1 MKRDPV
7 IRTGCRTALRGLA
20 ALCCAFLVLLTAL
33 PAVALEN
40 AGLNILLI
48 GEDAAREGQ
57 NGRSDTMMLVQL
69 DPAGG
74 SVKLVSFLRD
84 LYVPIRG
91 HGSTRLNAAYVFGGE
106 QLLCE
111 TLTDLF
117 GVRIDRTAKVDFA
130 SMAALIDKMGGVELQ
145 ISEAERKALNGILAA
160 YCKERGITA
169 RQVEQSGLVRMTG
182 LQALSYSRVRSL
194 DSDFVR
200 VSRQQ
205 QLLAALLRQAA
216 ALDPLSL
223 AGLAVECM
231 GSVETDLSLADLLG
245 LLPLASRLK
254 GLELQTARVPF
265 DGTCRDVQVDG
276 MWVLDADIGQ
286 NARLLEA
293 FLAGE

>member
-1 MKRDPV
+1 MKRIHAHMRCGCPAPV
-7 IRTGCRTALRGLA
+7 RLA
-20 ALCCAFLVLLTAL
+20 ALCCAFMLLFAAL
-33 PAVALEN
+33 PARAE
-40 AGLNILLI
+40 GETLNVLLI

-57 NGRSDTMMLVQL
+57 NGRSDTMMLAQI
-69 DPAGG
+69 DPEGG

-91 HGSTRLNAAYVFGGE
+91 HGSTRLNAAYVYGGE
-106 QLLCE
+106 QLLCD

-130 SMAALIDKMGGVELQ
+130 SMASLIDRMGGVELE
-145 ISEAERKALNGILAA
+145 ISEGERKALNSILAA
-160 YCKERGITA
+160 YCKERGETPRWA
-169 RQVEQSGLVRMTG
+169 ERSGLVRLTG

-194 DSDFVR
+194 DSDFMR

-205 QLLAALLRQAA
+205 QVLAALLRQAA
-216 ALDPLSL
+216 ALDPLNL

-231 GSVETDLSLADLLG
+231 GSVETDLTLADLMG
-245 LLPLASRLK
+245 LMPLASRLE

>member
-1 MKRDPV
+1 MKR
-7 IRTGCRTALRGLA
+7 IRNPHNARRVCALLCALLLLA
-20 ALCCAFLVLLTAL
+20 AAL
-33 PAVALEN
+33 PAVA
-40 AGLNILLI
+40 AGRDTLNILLI

-57 NGRSDTMMLVQL
+57 NGRSDTMMLAQI
-69 DPAGG
+69 DPEGG
-74 SVKLVSFLRD
+74 TVKLVSFLRD

-91 HGSTRLNAAYVFGGE
+91 HGSTRLNAAYVYGGE

-130 SMAALIDKMGGVELQ
+130 SMANLIDRMGGVELE
-145 ISEAERKALNGILAA
+145 ISEAERKALNGILAT

-169 RQVEQSGLVRMTG
+169 QRVESAGTVRMTG

-194 DSDFVR
+194 DSDFGR

-205 QLLAALLRQAA
+205 QVLTALLRQTA

-231 GSVETDLSLADLLG
+231 SSLETDLTLADLMG
-245 LLPLASRLK
+245 LLPLAAQLE
-254 GLELQTARVPF
+254 GLTLQTARVPF
-265 DGTCRDVQVDG
+265 DNTCRDVQVDG

-293 FLAGE
+293 FLGEP